1 MGGKI
6 LVLLDRE
13 GAGCEARWIDRG
25 LCERAARIAAE
36 RGLPELTPRD
46 YARLLAIAHAR
57 AEGVQLSPKLKELSV
72 CVF

>member
-1 MGGKI
+1 MAGKI

-13 GAGCEARWIDRG
+13 GAGCAAYWISRE

-46 YARLLAIAHAR
+46 YARLLAIAHAK
-57 AEGVQLSPKLKELSV
+57 ADGVQLSPKIKELAE